1 LHLALPALEALH
13 KAWTSRME
21 RTKYSHFAEALEAG
35 VDKIVEYYEKTAD
48 SDAHVFALRA
58 LHSFHSYVVYVC

>member
-1 LHLALPALEALH
+1 
-13 KAWTSRME
+13 ME